1 MTGAETMIAKQMEV
15 RSNIKKYF
23 DLAYEGNT
31 VIIPRKENKNVVI
44 ISEEEYSRLSEIARL
59 SAYSEMI
66 NQKKMDSAKQES
78 GQRMNVKSD
87 NLKKL
92 GVIAGLKDDWNGNGA
107 LSFSNSLI
115 NKVQMLLKELKIQPE
130 VFPTALNTIQLEF
143 DNSRRDHMEI
153 EIGESESAEIFIVMY
168 NGEEYFETIFVT
180 PEEINKKVAEFMKDG
195 FST

>member
-1 MTGAETMIAKQMEV
+1 MIAKQMEV

-59 SAYSEMI
+59 SAYPEMI

-115 NKVQMLLKELKIQPE
+115 NKVQMLLNELKIQPE

-168 NGEEYFETIFVT
+168 NGEEYFETISVT
-180 PEEINKKVAEFMKDG
+180 PEQINKKVALFYE
-195 FST
+195 